1 MKAIIFLSVF
11 LLVIV
16 AAVPLVLIGTAAWI
30 VITEFYKANK
40 KFFLISASGILVL
53 AFISAVIASSF

>member
-1 MKAIIFLSVF
+1 MKVIIFLSVLF
-11 LLVIV
+11 LVIV
-16 AAVPLVLIGTAAWI
+16 VAVPLVLAGTAAWI

-53 AFISAVIASSF
+53 ALVSAIIASSL